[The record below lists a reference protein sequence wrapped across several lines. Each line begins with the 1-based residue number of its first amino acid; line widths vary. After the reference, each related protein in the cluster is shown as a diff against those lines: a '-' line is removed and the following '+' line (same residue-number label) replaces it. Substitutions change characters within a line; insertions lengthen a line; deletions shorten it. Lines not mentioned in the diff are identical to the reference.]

1 METTDILR
9 LVHPALASTTVMPL
23 IGVVVYF
30 ALQTRTRRLAAASD
44 SKTKIPPMVGP
55 EHTRLGR
62 WLSAAVV
69 GIVLVGLTHP
79 IIKTIVRNNVWAENP
94 VQVLFIGA
102 FAIATIASLVLLYR
116 AKKALWRG
124 IFATLTGTGL
134 VVLGCQDGV
143 WRRGFEWW
151 VSHYYIGMAAA
162 MLMIFSLAILP
173 DIYKSKTW
181 RRVHIILNCV
191 ALLFFIGQGM
201 TGARDLLEIP
211 LSWQEPFVYSCDFEN
226 QICPTW

>member
-1 METTDILR
+1 
-9 LVHPALASTTVMPL
+9 MPL
-23 IGVVVYF
+23 IGIVVYF
-30 ALQTRTRRLAAASD
+30 ALQTRQRRLATDKKS
-44 SKTKIPPMVGP
+44 KIPPMVGV

-62 WLSAAVV
+62 WLSASVV
-69 GIVLVGLTHP
+69 GLVLVGLTHP

-124 IFATLTGTGL
+124 IFATLTGAGL
-134 VVLGCQDGV
+134 VILGCQDGV

-151 VSHYYIGMAAA
+151 VSHYYIGMGAA

-201 TGARDLLEIP
+201 TGARDLMEIP
-211 LSWQEPFVYSCDFEN
+211 LSWQEPFIYSCDFEN
-226 QICPTW
+226 QVCPTW